1 MRMIKFVSIFKVAV
15 ALIAVCGLVF
25 TSCEA
30 FMQEKDGPFE
40 VSVINPS
47 VGAAKG
53 RQFVKVKCTGNWT
66 LELVSDK
73 GDVDWAEL
81 DVTSGTGNKSNVRLS
96 YETNTSEES
105 RNLTI
110 FLDDGKKSVFCTLT
124 QLAAGELPEEKPDP
138 VPSGNVDLTKVEWM
152 ELPSMD
158 DPNLEYYT
166 HSFVMNGKKY
176 RNYSFGYSKAD
187 YLAIWVAYPICDMY
201 ISGSADGDGD
211 DWASNPLF
219 SADYQPTFY
228 RSFGYSRGYERGH
241 QIANADRRCCDEA
254 NLQTYYYSN
263 ATLQHM
269 DFNGAIWARLEGN
282 LRSAASPAPTD
293 TMYVITGCVVPEDPE
308 YIVDYAGH
316 NVPIPTGYFKAALRY
331 AKEDPNGT
339 WLGAA
344 FYLDHKKYS
353 YNNITGKEVMSIDQL
368 EEKLR
373 MNFFV
378 NFEKKYGDAAAK
390 IEAQDPN
397 KYKSVWKIN

>member
-1 MRMIKFVSIFKVAV
+1 
-15 ALIAVCGLVF
+15 
-25 TSCEA
+25 
-30 FMQEKDGPFE
+30 MQEKDGPFE

-152 ELPSMD
+152 ELPAMD

-176 RNYSFGYSKAD
+176 RNYSFGYSEAD
-187 YLAIWVAYPICDMY
+187 YLAIWVAYPICDM
-201 ISGSADGDGD
+201 
-211 DWASNPLF
+211 
-219 SADYQPTFY
+219 
-228 RSFGYSRGYERGH
+228 
-241 QIANADRRCCDEA
+241 
-254 NLQTYYYSN
+254 
-263 ATLQHM
+263 
-269 DFNGAIWARLEGN
+269 
-282 LRSAASPAPTD
+282 
-293 TMYVITGCVVPEDPE
+293 
-308 YIVDYAGH
+308 
-316 NVPIPTGYFKAALRY
+316 
-331 AKEDPNGT
+331 
-339 WLGAA
+339 
-344 FYLDHKKYS
+344 
-353 YNNITGKEVMSIDQL
+353 
-368 EEKLR
+368 
-373 MNFFV
+373 
-378 NFEKKYGDAAAK
+378 
-390 IEAQDPN
+390 
-397 KYKSVWKIN
+397 